1 MKEMCYM
8 WECLSGPFHY
18 ELDTIVQPPK
28 IYTEQ
33 LFLFLNPLVGL
44 VWLWQ
49 NIIFVMLC
57 GPAISEYITNII
69 RAQGHYSANVWNP
82 GPLAQEF
89 ATLPPGH
96 RCCIK
101 CQISCI
107 SFVIFI
113 KPVVC
118 I

>member
-33 LFLFLNPLVGL
+33 LFLYPFVGL

-57 GPAISEYITNII
+57 GPAISEYITNI
-69 RAQGHYSANVWNP
+69 
-82 GPLAQEF
+82 LELKDT
-89 ATLPPGH
+89 TLQMYGT
-96 RCCIK
+96 
-101 CQISCI
+101 QDL
-107 SFVIFI
+107 
-113 KPVVC
+113 
-118 I
+118 

>member
-1 MKEMCYM
+1 MILFIVWKEY
-8 WECLSGPFHY
+8 WKAIKSYEKKYEQCLGDMFSLMGVNPF
-18 ELDTIVQPPK
+18 
-28 IYTEQ
+28 
-33 LFLFLNPLVGL
+33 VGL
-44 VWLWQ
+44 VRLWQ

-69 RAQGHYSANVWNP
+69 RAQGHYTANVWNP
-82 GPLAQEF
+82 GPLTQEY